1 MHHSSVTKNA
11 NIQCMDVNKSQP
23 TIFVN
28 GEIPY
33 DMFYNDGNATG
44 LSKNELQGAVDNF
57 QVLDSGSG
65 SVVHNNLP
73 KYEKFYAFIVHKN

>member
-11 NIQCMDVNKSQP
+11 NIQCMDVNKSQT

-44 LSKNELQGAVDNF
+44 LSKNEL
-57 QVLDSGSG
+57 
-65 SVVHNNLP
+65 
-73 KYEKFYAFIVHKN
+73 